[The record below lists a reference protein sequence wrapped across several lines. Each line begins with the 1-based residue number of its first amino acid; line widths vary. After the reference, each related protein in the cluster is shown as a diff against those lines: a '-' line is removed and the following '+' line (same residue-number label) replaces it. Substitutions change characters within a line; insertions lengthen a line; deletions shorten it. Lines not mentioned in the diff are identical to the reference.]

1 MRHIRR
7 LCRIQPISVSGLC
20 GAPLAGTPFRKAS
33 GSALVLVAGLA
44 SSACGQ
50 TQAQNAQPAA
60 ANETP
65 ISEFRDTPAQ
75 LAVLRP
81 TGGQGSSNNS
91 GVEEVVIL
99 GDPAEAGVYSMLLKV
114 APNTRI
120 AAHHHDGNR
129 VGTVL
134 EGTRRIGYGETFDE
148 SALKVLPAGSIYSEP
163 NQGPTS
169 PAPPTR
175 PWWCRSPAW
184 VPPTPSTK
192 TSAKIPRS
200 NGEARRDGHVRNRAQ
215 GRKIQGRKIRGW
227 ARGCFHGAFATPCAP
242 RGGAARRLPVRVRMT
257 TGKGEAEREI
267 EASLTPTRPE
277 FDDARRF
284 ATHISPY
291 GTA

>member
-134 EGTRRIGYGETFDE
+134 EGTWRIGYGETFDE

-163 NQGPTS
+163 NQGPHFART
-169 PAPPTR
+169 ADEAVVVQITGMGPTDTVYEDI
-175 PWWCRSPAW
+175 SED
-184 VPPTPSTK
+184 PTQQ
-192 TSAKIPRS
+192 R
-200 NGEARRDGHVRNRAQ
+200 
-215 GRKIQGRKIRGW
+215 
-227 ARGCFHGAFATPCAP
+227 
-242 RGGAARRLPVRVRMT
+242 
-257 TGKGEAEREI
+257 
-267 EASLTPTRPE
+267 
-277 FDDARRF
+277 
-284 ATHISPY
+284 
-291 GTA
+291 